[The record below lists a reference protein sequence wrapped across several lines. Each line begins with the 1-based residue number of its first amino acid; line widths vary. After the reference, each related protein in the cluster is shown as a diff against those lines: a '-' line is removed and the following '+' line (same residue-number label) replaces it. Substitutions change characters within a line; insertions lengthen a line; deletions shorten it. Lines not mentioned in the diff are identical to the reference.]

1 MTLNKESRKKM
12 KTIDDLKKIQLTK
25 QDKTYSYLNSHHYNW
40 FKAIDL
46 NLLNSDG
53 FTNYFLR
60 IKQNEPAVFETLQEK
75 VLNATIISFQKELS
89 DTDSFVLVTAA
100 WANGFVPEKSAA
112 AMQDF
117 DRYLTNYT
125 MQKDPLIGIN
135 QMNADFNQV
144 LMQHFPKVRRQDLR
158 LIARLLLLKEASA
171 DAISEELNILNA
183 PTRKRTEEMFELFQN
198 L

>member
-1 MTLNKESRKKM
+1 M
-12 KTIDDLKKIQLTK
+12 KTMDDLKEIQLTK
-25 QDKTYSYLNSHHYNW
+25 QEKTYSYLNSHHYNW

-60 IKQNEPAVFETLQEK
+60 IKQNEPAVFETLQER

-112 AMQDF
+112 AMKDF

-144 LMQHFPKVRRQDLR
+144 LMQHLPKVRRQDLR

-171 DAISEELNILNA
+171 DAVSEELNTLNA
-183 PTRKRTEEMFELFQN
+183 PTRKRTEKMLELFQN